1 MTTTAAGKDPIV
13 APEAERA
20 SIASIEEYLG
30 SKRGRAARLVGPS
43 KDGVPIPS
51 SLRQVLIAAAGQLAN
66 GNGVSIMPVTAEVT
80 TQQAADLLN
89 VSRPF
94 VVRVL
99 DKGEIP
105 FHKVGTHRRIRL
117 QDLLAYRRRRDA
129 SRRAVIDRLATEA
142 QELGIYEE

>member
-1 MTTTAAGKDPIV
+1 MTTNAAGKDPIV
-13 APEAERA
+13 APEEER
-20 SIASIEEYLG
+20 STIASIEEYLE

-51 SLRQVLIAAAGQLAN
+51 SLRRVLIAAARQLAD

-94 VVRVL
+94 VIGLL

-105 FHKVGTHRRIRL
+105 FHRVGTHRRIRL
-117 QDLLAYRRRRDA
+117 KDLLAYRRRRDS
-129 SRRAVIDRLATEA
+129 SRHAVIDRLATEA

>member
-1 MTTTAAGKDPIV
+1 MTTNTAGKDPIV
-13 APEAERA
+13 APDEERSA
-20 SIASIEEYLG
+20 IASIEAYLE
-30 SKRGRAARLVGPS
+30 SRRGGAARLVGPN
-43 KDGVPIPS
+43 KDGVPLPS
-51 SLRQVLIAAAGQLAN
+51 SLRRVLVAAARQLAE
-66 GNGVSIMPVTAEVT
+66 GHGVSILPVTAEVT

-94 VVRVL
+94 VIGLL

-117 QDLLAYRRRRDA
+117 KDLLAYRRRRDA
-129 SRRAVIDRLATEA
+129 ARHVVIDRLTAEA

>member
-1 MTTTAAGKDPIV
+1 MLV
-13 APEAERA
+13 A
-20 SIASIEEYLG
+20 
-30 SKRGRAARLVGPS
+30 AAR
-43 KDGVPIPS
+43 
-51 SLRQVLIAAAGQLAN
+51 QLAE
-66 GNGVSIMPVTAEVT
+66 GNGVSIMPVTADVT

-94 VVRVL
+94 VIGLL
-99 DKGEIP
+99 DKGDIP

-117 QDLLAYRRRRDA
+117 KDLLAYRGRRDA

>member
-1 MTTTAAGKDPIV
+1 MTTTTAGKDSIV
-13 APEAERA
+13 APEEERS
-20 SIASIEEYLG
+20 SIASIEEYLD

-51 SLRQVLIAAAGQLAN
+51 SLRRVLVAAARQLAD
-66 GNGVSIMPVTAEVT
+66 GNGVSIMSVTAEVT
-80 TQQAADLLN
+80 TQQVADLLN

-94 VVRVL
+94 VIGLL

-117 QDLLAYRRRRDA
+117 KDLLAYRRRRDA

>member
-1 MTTTAAGKDPIV
+1 MTTTIASKDPIV
-13 APEAERA
+13 APEEER
-20 SIASIEEYLG
+20 STIASIEEYLE
-30 SKRGRAARLVGPS
+30 SKRGRAARLVGPN
-43 KDGVPIPS
+43 KDAVLIPS
-51 SLRQVLIAAAGQLAN
+51 SLRRVLVAAARQLAG
-66 GNGVSIMPVTAEVT
+66 GNGVSIIPVTAEVT

-94 VVRVL
+94 VVGLL

-117 QDLLAYRRRRDA
+117 KDLLAYRRRRDA
-129 SRRAVIDRLATEA
+129 SRHAVIDRLAAEA

>member
-1 MTTTAAGKDPIV
+1 MTITTAGRDPIV
-13 APEAERA
+13 APEEER
-20 SIASIEEYLG
+20 SVITSIEEYLD
-30 SKRGRAARLVGPS
+30 SKRGREARLVGPS

-51 SLRQVLIAAAGQLAN
+51 SLRRVLVAAARQLAD
-66 GNGVSIMPVTAEVT
+66 GNGVSILPITAEVT

-94 VVRVL
+94 VIGLL

-105 FHKVGTHRRIRL
+105 FHRVGTHRRIRL
-117 QDLLAYRRRRDA
+117 KDLLAYRRRRDA
-129 SRRAVIDRLATEA
+129 SRGAVIDRLATEA

>member
-13 APEAERA
+13 APEEERSA
-20 SIASIEEYLG
+20 IASIEEYLE
-30 SKRGRAARLVGPS
+30 SKRGRVARLVGPG

-51 SLRQVLIAAAGQLAN
+51 SLRRVLVAAARQLAD

-94 VVRVL
+94 VVGLL

-117 QDLLAYRRRRDA
+117 RDLLAYRRRRDA